1 MLIVLCQVVLAVLG
15 VVTNLISIYV
25 LSRKELRNTF
35 NQLLIILAIF
45 DILYLCLVI
54 IDSIGERTLL
64 LQTCDYIRYIPH

>member
-45 DILYLCLVI
+45 DILYLCLVF
-54 IDSIGERTLL
+54 IDSIGEQNHLTL
-64 LQTCDYIRYIPH
+64 

>member
-45 DILYLCLVI
+45 DILYLCLVF
-54 IDSIGERTLL
+54 IDSIGEQNLL
-64 LQTCDYIRYIPH
+64 SLK

>member
-45 DILYLCLVI
+45 DILYLFLVF
-54 IDSIGERTLL
+54 IDSIGEQNLSTL
-64 LQTCDYIRYIPH
+64 

>member
-1 MLIVLCQVVLAVLG
+1 MLAVVG
-15 VVTNLISIYV
+15 VLTNLISIYV

-35 NQLLIILAIF
+35 NQLLITLAIF

-54 IDSIGERTLL
+54 IDSIGERRLL

>member
-45 DILYLCLVI
+45 DIMYLCLVFV
-54 IDSIGERTLL
+54 DSIGEQNLIT
-64 LQTCDYIRYIPH
+64 Q